1 MDIDDF
7 RVRPGKQVHLENWS
21 TRHTKGVRGKA
32 EGRKGLQQNIVALD
46 VHQERL
52 YVQDRYALLVI
63 LQAMDAAGKDSTIKH
78 VMSGVNPQGVQVH
91 SFKAP
96 SAQELDHDY
105 LWRSVVGLPER
116 GMIGIHNRSYYEEV
130 LVARVHP
137 EILARQQLPDDARRG
152 NIWRRRFDHINHF
165 EKFLVENGT
174 VVLKLFLHVSFEKQ
188 RERFLE
194 RLDTPEKYW
203 KFSLRDVQE
212 RARWDDYQKAYEEM
226 LEHTSTDIAPWYVV
240 PADRKWYLHLA
251 AGEII
256 TQTLANLKLKLPKL
270 DDARRGELS
279 EGRALLAREG
289 DGAPART
296 APEATKRTRSRG

>member
-7 RVRPGKQVHLENWS
+7 RVRPAKPVHLDKWS
-21 TRHTKGVRGKA
+21 TRHTKGVSGKA
-32 EGRKGLQQNIVALD
+32 EGRKRLQQNIEALA

-96 SAQELDHDY
+96 STLELDHDY
-105 LWRSVVGLPER
+105 MWRSAIRLPER
-116 GMIGIHNRSYYEEV
+116 GTIGIHNRSYYEEV

-137 EILARQQLPDDARRG
+137 EILARQQLPDEARRG
-152 NIWRRRFDHINHF
+152 NIWRRRFDHINNF

-194 RLDTPEKYW
+194 RLDNPEKYW

-212 RARWDDYQKAYEEM
+212 RTHWNDYQKAYEEM

-240 PADRKWYLHLA
+240 PADRKWYMQLA
-251 AGEII
+251 VGEII
-256 TQTLANLKLKLPKL
+256 TQTLAGLKLKLPKL
-270 DDARRGELS
+270 DDARRRELS
-279 EGRALLAREG
+279 EGRALLAREAG
-289 DGAPART
+289 DAPARS
-296 APEATKRTRSRG
+296 APEAPKRTRSRE

>member
-7 RVRPGKQVHLENWS
+7 RVRPGKQVHLKEWA
-21 TRHTKGVRGKA
+21 TRHTKGVRGKV
-32 EGRKGLQQNIVALD
+32 EGRKRLQQNIAALAE
-46 VHQERL
+46 HQERL

-78 VMSGVNPQGVQVH
+78 VMTGVNPQGVHVK

-96 SAQELDHDY
+96 STLELDHDY
-105 LWRSVVGLPER
+105 LWRSVVALPER

-152 NIWRRRFDHINHF
+152 NLWHRRYDHINQF

-188 RERFLE
+188 RDRFLE
-194 RLDTPEKYW
+194 RLDEPDKYW

-212 RARWDDYQKAYEEM
+212 RAHWAEYQKAYEEM
-226 LEHTSTDIAPWYVV
+226 LEHTSTDLAPWHVV

-256 TQTLANLKLKLPKL
+256 TQTLAGLKLKMPKL
-270 DDARRGELS
+270 DDARKRELS
-279 EGRALLAREG
+279 EGRALLAREAG
-289 DGAPART
+289 GEQAQSAPA
-296 APEATKRTRSRG
+296 AAKRTRSRE